1 MSRKRG
7 GNVSR
12 SRRFGAVVLLTLV
25 SALTASPA
33 AVAASQ
39 LQVIG
44 FWASDASAG
53 LAGLYQYPRSITY
66 FTPFWY
72 SVNAMGGLVNHVNTA
87 ILDKVNSLHIPITPL
102 VNDATGTQAFLRNP
116 LTRLNAARNIA
127 DMVKGQHYAG
137 VDIDFEPTHT
147 SLAPELSAFAI
158 DLRDFLPRRAVVSM
172 AIVPNSGGAY
182 QWNKL
187 IPEVNQFVLMSYDE
201 HDDGSYAG
209 PVAATPWVQNIL
221 TRMERVVPANKI
233 DLGIAVYGYI
243 WPLGSTVAT
252 TVPYNAVTPQMNEH
266 AKWDTEDQ
274 ETYATFDTASGP
286 VIAWWESLQGM
297 NQKIQLAKEDHLH
310 GVALWHL
317 GYANKSVY
325 QLLLHQIGSQ
335 PT

>member
-1 MSRKRG
+1 MR
-7 GNVSR
+7 R
-12 SRRFGAVVLLTLV
+12 SRHTMAWASLLAAGAVLCGP
-25 SALTASPA
+25 TANA
-33 AVAASQ
+33 AGQ

-53 LAGLYQYPRSITY
+53 LAGLYAYPRSITY

-72 SVNAMGGLVNHVNTA
+72 SVNAVGGLINRVNTP
-87 ILDKVNSLHIPITPL
+87 ILHKVKSLHIPITPL

-127 DMVKGQHYAG
+127 DMVKGQHFAG

-147 SLAPELSAFAI
+147 ALAPELSAFAI
-158 DLRDFLPRRAVVSM
+158 DLRDFLPRRAVVTM

-182 QWNKL
+182 QWSQL

-221 TRMERVVPANKI
+221 TRMERVVPPNKI

-243 WPLGSTVAT
+243 WPQGSTVAT
-252 TVPYNAVTPQMNEH
+252 TVPYNAVTPTMNAH

-274 ETYATFDTASGP
+274 ETYATFDTANGP
-286 VIAWWESLQGM
+286 VVAWWESLQGM
-297 NQKIQLAKEDHLH
+297 NQKIQLAKQDHLN

-335 PT
+335 PV